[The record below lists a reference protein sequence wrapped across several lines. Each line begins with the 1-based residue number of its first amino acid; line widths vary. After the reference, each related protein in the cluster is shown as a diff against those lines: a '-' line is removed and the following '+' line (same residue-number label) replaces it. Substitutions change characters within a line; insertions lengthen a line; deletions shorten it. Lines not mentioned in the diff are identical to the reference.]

1 MNRTHLPYT
10 LEQLVIL
17 RAVAKGGS
25 FKNAAQSLFLTQPAV
40 SLQIQNLE
48 KQLKTNLFDRTK
60 KQIELTEAGT
70 LLLRYSNRILALCE
84 ESSRVLDDLSELQSG
99 KLVIGASQTTG
110 TYLMPKIIGLFQQ
123 KYPNINVQL
132 NVDST
137 RKVAWHLMNRQVDI
151 GIVGG
156 KIPKEL
162 RKILE
167 ITPYV
172 EDELALIVPPS
183 HPYVKLECIKKEDL
197 YDLKFISLNS
207 YSTIRTV
214 VDDTLS
220 KNGIDVTRLKVEMEL
235 NSIEAIKNAVQSNLG
250 AAFLPVVSIERELA
264 GGSIHRAIVADLE
277 VKRELKVITNP
288 GRYSSRAAEAFIQDI
303 LPLFASS
310 FSPLFHSEN

>member
-235 NSIEAIKNAVQSNLG
+235 NSIEAINNAVQSSLG
-250 AAFLPVVSIERELA
+250 AAYVSVSAITKELELNLLNCVRIE
-264 GGSIHRAIVADLE
+264 D
-277 VKRELKVITNP
+277 VKINRKLCIILNPNRYKSKASANFTKEILTLLK
-288 GRYSSRAAEAFIQDI
+288 
-303 LPLFASS
+303 
-310 FSPLFHSEN
+310 

>member
-17 RAVAKGGS
+17 RAVAKSGS

-235 NSIEAIKNAVQSNLG
+235 NSIEAIKNAVQSSLG
-250 AAFLPVVSIERELA
+250 AAFVSVSAITKELELNLLNCVRIE
-264 GGSIHRAIVADLE
+264 D
-277 VKRELKVITNP
+277 VKINRKLCIILNP
-288 GRYSSRAAEAFIQDI
+288 NRYKSKA
-303 LPLFASS
+303 
-310 FSPLFHSEN
+310 SENFTKEILTLLK

>member
-235 NSIEAIKNAVQSNLG
+235 NSIEAIKNAVQSSLG
-250 AAFLPVVSIERELA
+250 AAFVSVSAITKELESVSYTHLTLPTNR
-264 GGSIHRAIVADLE
+264 IV
-277 VKRELKVITNP
+277 
-288 GRYSSRAAEAFIQDI
+288 
-303 LPLFASS
+303 
-310 FSPLFHSEN
+310 

>member
-235 NSIEAIKNAVQSNLG
+235 NSIEAIKNAVQSSLG
-250 AAFLPVVSIERELA
+250 AAFVSVSAITKELELNLLNCVR
-264 GGSIHRAIVADLE
+264 IDD
-277 VKRELKVITNP
+277 VKINRKLCIILNP
-288 GRYSSRAAEAFIQDI
+288 NRYKSKA
-303 LPLFASS
+303 
-310 FSPLFHSEN
+310 SENFTKEILTLLK

>member
-40 SLQIQNLE
+40 SLQLQNLE

-235 NSIEAIKNAVQSNLG
+235 NSIEAIKNAVQSSLG
-250 AAFLPVVSIERELA
+250 AAFVSVSAITKELELNLLNCVRIE
-264 GGSIHRAIVADLE
+264 D
-277 VKRELKVITNP
+277 VKINRKLCIILNP
-288 GRYSSRAAEAFIQDI
+288 NRYKSKA
-303 LPLFASS
+303 
-310 FSPLFHSEN
+310 SENFTKEILTLLK

>member
-10 LEQLVIL
+10 LEQRVIL

-235 NSIEAIKNAVQSNLG
+235 NSIEAIKNAVQSSLG
-250 AAFLPVVSIERELA
+250 AAFVSVSAITKELELNLLNCVRIE
-264 GGSIHRAIVADLE
+264 D
-277 VKRELKVITNP
+277 VKINRKLCIILNP
-288 GRYSSRAAEAFIQDI
+288 NRYKSKA
-303 LPLFASS
+303 
-310 FSPLFHSEN
+310 SENFTKEILTLLK

>member
-235 NSIEAIKNAVQSNLG
+235 NSIEAIKNAVQSSLG
-250 AAFLPVVSIERELA
+250 AAFVSVSAITKELELNLLNCVRIE
-264 GGSIHRAIVADLE
+264 D
-277 VKRELKVITNP
+277 VKINRKLCIIINP
-288 GRYSSRAAEAFIQDI
+288 NRYKSKA
-303 LPLFASS
+303 
-310 FSPLFHSEN
+310 SENFTKEILTLLK

>member
-137 RKVAWHLMNRQVDI
+137 RKVAWHLMNREVDI

-235 NSIEAIKNAVQSNLG
+235 NSIEAIKNAVQSSLG
-250 AAFLPVVSIERELA
+250 AAFVSVSAITKELELNLLNCVRIE
-264 GGSIHRAIVADLE
+264 D
-277 VKRELKVITNP
+277 VKINRKLCIILNP
-288 GRYSSRAAEAFIQDI
+288 NRYKSKA
-303 LPLFASS
+303 
-310 FSPLFHSEN
+310 SENFTKEILTLLK

>member
-17 RAVAKGGS
+17 QAVAKGGS

-48 KQLKTNLFDRTK
+48 KQLKINLFDRTK

-84 ESSRVLDDLSELQSG
+84 ESSRVLEDLSELQSG

-235 NSIEAIKNAVQSNLG
+235 NSIEAIKNAVQSSLG
-250 AAFLPVVSIERELA
+250 AAFVSVSAITKELELNLLNCVRIE
-264 GGSIHRAIVADLE
+264 D
-277 VKRELKVITNP
+277 VKINRKLCIILNP
-288 GRYSSRAAEAFIQDI
+288 NRYKSKA
-303 LPLFASS
+303 
-310 FSPLFHSEN
+310 SENFTKEILTLLK

>member
-197 YDLKFISLNS
+197 YDLKFISINS

-235 NSIEAIKNAVQSNLG
+235 NSIEAIKNAVQSSLG
-250 AAFLPVVSIERELA
+250 AAFVSVSAITKELELNLLNCVRIE
-264 GGSIHRAIVADLE
+264 D
-277 VKRELKVITNP
+277 VKINRKLCIILNP
-288 GRYSSRAAEAFIQDI
+288 NRYKSKA
-303 LPLFASS
+303 
-310 FSPLFHSEN
+310 SENFTKEILTLLK

>member
-48 KQLKTNLFDRTK
+48 KQLETNLFDRTK

-183 HPYVKLECIKKEDL
+183 HPYVKLEFIKKEDL

-220 KNGIDVTRLKVEMEL
+220 KNGIDVTRLKIEMEL
-235 NSIEAIKNAVQSNLG
+235 NSIEAIKSAVQSSLG
-250 AAFLPVVSIERELA
+250 AAFVSVSAITKELELNLLNCVKIE
-264 GGSIHRAIVADLE
+264 D
-277 VKRELKVITNP
+277 VKINRKLCIILNP
-288 GRYSSRAAEAFIQDI
+288 NRYKSKA
-303 LPLFASS
+303 
-310 FSPLFHSEN
+310 SENFTKEILTLLK

>member
-1 MNRTHLPYT
+1 MPELPFT
-10 LEQLVIL
+10 LDQLRIL
-17 RAVAKGGS
+17 KAIAAQGS
-25 FKNAAQSLFLTQPAV
+25 FKKAADLLYVTQPAV

-235 NSIEAIKNAVQSNLG
+235 NSIEAIKNAVQSSLG
-250 AAFLPVVSIERELA
+250 AAFVSVSAITKELELNLLNCVRIE
-264 GGSIHRAIVADLE
+264 D
-277 VKRELKVITNP
+277 VKINRKLCIILNP
-288 GRYSSRAAEAFIQDI
+288 NRYKSKA
-303 LPLFASS
+303 
-310 FSPLFHSEN
+310 SENFTKEILTLLK

>member
-48 KQLKTNLFDRTK
+48 KQLKINLFDRTK
-60 KQIELTEAGT
+60 KQIVFTEAGN

-84 ESSRVLDDLSELQSG
+84 ESSRVLEDLSELQSG

-110 TYLMPKIIGLFQQ
+110 PYLMPKIIGLFQQ

-235 NSIEAIKNAVQSNLG
+235 NSIEAIKNAVQSSLG
-250 AAFLPVVSIERELA
+250 AAFVSVSAITKELELNLLNCVRIE
-264 GGSIHRAIVADLE
+264 D
-277 VKRELKVITNP
+277 VKINRKLCIILNP
-288 GRYSSRAAEAFIQDI
+288 NRYKSKA
-303 LPLFASS
+303 
-310 FSPLFHSEN
+310 SENFTKEILTLLK

>member
-25 FKNAAQSLFLTQPAV
+25 FKNAAQSLFLTQPAI

-235 NSIEAIKNAVQSNLG
+235 NSIEAIKNAVQSSLG
-250 AAFLPVVSIERELA
+250 AAFVSVSAITKELELNLLNCVRIE
-264 GGSIHRAIVADLE
+264 D
-277 VKRELKVITNP
+277 VKINRKLCIILNP
-288 GRYSSRAAEAFIQDI
+288 NRYKSKA
-303 LPLFASS
+303 
-310 FSPLFHSEN
+310 SENFTKEILTLLK

>member
-235 NSIEAIKNAVQSNLG
+235 NFIEAIKNAVQSSLG
-250 AAFLPVVSIERELA
+250 AAFVSVSAITKELELNLLNCVRIE
-264 GGSIHRAIVADLE
+264 D
-277 VKRELKVITNP
+277 VKINRKLCIILNIN
-288 GRYSSRAAEAFIQDI
+288 RYKSKT
-303 LPLFASS
+303 
-310 FSPLFHSEN
+310 SENFTKEILILLN

>member
-123 KYPNINVQL
+123 KYPNINVKL

-235 NSIEAIKNAVQSNLG
+235 NSIEAIKNAVQSSLG
-250 AAFLPVVSIERELA
+250 AAFVSVSAITKELELNLLNCVRIE
-264 GGSIHRAIVADLE
+264 D
-277 VKRELKVITNP
+277 VKINRKLCIILNP
-288 GRYSSRAAEAFIQDI
+288 NRYKSKA
-303 LPLFASS
+303 
-310 FSPLFHSEN
+310 SENFTKEILTLLK

>member
-137 RKVAWHLMNRQVDI
+137 RKVAWHLMNKQVDI

-235 NSIEAIKNAVQSNLG
+235 NSIEAIKNAVQSSLG
-250 AAFLPVVSIERELA
+250 AAFVSVSAITKELELNLLNCVRIE
-264 GGSIHRAIVADLE
+264 D
-277 VKRELKVITNP
+277 VKINRKLCIILNP
-288 GRYSSRAAEAFIQDI
+288 NRYKSKA
-303 LPLFASS
+303 
-310 FSPLFHSEN
+310 SENFTKEILTLLK

>member
-1 MNRTHLPYT
+1 
-10 LEQLVIL
+10 
-17 RAVAKGGS
+17 VAKGGS

-60 KQIELTEAGT
+60 KQIELTESGT

-235 NSIEAIKNAVQSNLG
+235 NSIEAIKNAVQSSLG
-250 AAFLPVVSIERELA
+250 AAFVSVSAITKELELNLLNCVRIE
-264 GGSIHRAIVADLE
+264 D
-277 VKRELKVITNP
+277 VKINRKLCIILNP
-288 GRYSSRAAEAFIQDI
+288 NRYKSKA
-303 LPLFASS
+303 
-310 FSPLFHSEN
+310 SENFTKEILTLLK

>member
-183 HPYVKLECIKKEDL
+183 HPYVKLEFIKKEDL

-220 KNGIDVTRLKVEMEL
+220 KNGIDVTRLKIEMEL
-235 NSIEAIKNAVQSNLG
+235 NSIEAIKSAVQSSLG
-250 AAFLPVVSIERELA
+250 AAFVSVSAITKELELNLLNCVKIE
-264 GGSIHRAIVADLE
+264 D
-277 VKRELKVITNP
+277 VKINRKLCIILNP
-288 GRYSSRAAEAFIQDI
+288 NRYKSKA
-303 LPLFASS
+303 
-310 FSPLFHSEN
+310 SENFTKEILTLLK

>member
-235 NSIEAIKNAVQSNLG
+235 NSIEAIKNAVQSSLG
-250 AAFLPVVSIERELA
+250 AAFVSVSAITKELELNLLNCVRIE
-264 GGSIHRAIVADLE
+264 D
-277 VKRELKVITNP
+277 VKINRKLCIILNP
-288 GRYSSRAAEAFIQDI
+288 NRYKSKA
-303 LPLFASS
+303 
-310 FSPLFHSEN
+310 SENFTNEILTLLK

>member
-235 NSIEAIKNAVQSNLG
+235 NSIEAIKNAVQSSLG
-250 AAFLPVVSIERELA
+250 AAFVSVSAITKELVLNLLNCVR
-264 GGSIHRAIVADLE
+264 IDD
-277 VKRELKVITNP
+277 VKINRKLCIILNP
-288 GRYSSRAAEAFIQDI
+288 NRYKSKA
-303 LPLFASS
+303 
-310 FSPLFHSEN
+310 SENFTKEILTLLK

>member
-110 TYLMPKIIGLFQQ
+110 TYLMPKIIGQFQQ

-235 NSIEAIKNAVQSNLG
+235 NSIEAIKNAVQSSLG
-250 AAFLPVVSIERELA
+250 AAFVSVSAITKELELNLLNCVRIE
-264 GGSIHRAIVADLE
+264 D
-277 VKRELKVITNP
+277 VKINRKLCIILNP
-288 GRYSSRAAEAFIQDI
+288 NRYKSKA
-303 LPLFASS
+303 
-310 FSPLFHSEN
+310 SENFTKEILTLLK

>member
-235 NSIEAIKNAVQSNLG
+235 NSIEAIKNAVQSSLG
-250 AAFLPVVSIERELA
+250 AAFVSVSAITKELELNLLNCVRIEDVNINRKLC
-264 GGSIHRAIVADLE
+264 IIL
-277 VKRELKVITNP
+277 NP
-288 GRYSSRAAEAFIQDI
+288 NRYKSKA
-303 LPLFASS
+303 
-310 FSPLFHSEN
+310 SENFTKEILTLLK

>member
-235 NSIEAIKNAVQSNLG
+235 NSIEAIKNAVQSSLG
-250 AAFLPVVSIERELA
+250 AAFVSVSAITKEL
-264 GGSIHRAIVADLE
+264 
-277 VKRELKVITNP
+277 ELN
-288 GRYSSRAAEAFIQDI
+288 
-303 LPLFASS
+303 LSS
-310 FSPLFHSEN
+310 FTVSGIFNTSQSFLKSLSFPAAIII

>member
-1 MNRTHLPYT
+1 MNRPHLPYT

-17 RAVAKGGS
+17 RAVANDGN
-25 FKNAAQSLFLTQPAV
+25 FKNAARSLFLTQPAV

-235 NSIEAIKNAVQSNLG
+235 NSIEAIKNAVQSSLG
-250 AAFLPVVSIERELA
+250 AAFVSVSAITKELELNLLNCVRIE
-264 GGSIHRAIVADLE
+264 D
-277 VKRELKVITNP
+277 VKINRKLCIILNP
-288 GRYSSRAAEAFIQDI
+288 NRYKSKA
-303 LPLFASS
+303 
-310 FSPLFHSEN
+310 SENFTKEILTLLK